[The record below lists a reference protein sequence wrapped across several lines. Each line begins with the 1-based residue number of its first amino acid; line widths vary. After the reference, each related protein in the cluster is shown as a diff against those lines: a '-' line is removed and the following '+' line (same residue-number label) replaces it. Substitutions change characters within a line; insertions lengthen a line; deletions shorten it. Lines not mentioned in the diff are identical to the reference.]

1 MSDYF
6 SDRENGPRARTEQ
19 EITPTVWAAVA
30 ATVQGLMNGGA
41 LAQRFPERCP
51 DGQAICGCDEGALAA
66 SVMAEMPG
74 LVWPLQIAAEVDE
87 GFMSRREPF
96 APSTLLVLDFIEF
109 VHRAVAKPVPGK
121 YHEYFSHHHLTFDQ
135 EAGQEDFRAT
145 INRLFSRNGLA
156 FEMLTSGRIVR
167 VLPPVLAEELRRTTF
182 NSGDRTLDV
191 LLEECRLKFSDRN
204 PLVRREALERL
215 WDAWERLKSLPEST
229 GEPGNKEAADLG
241 IAVTTDTGAGAFLQ
255 GKSILV
261 FNIHKLGN
269 GLSVF
274 GTADTGVKIPLGFVL
289 VDDAHACLSS
299 TESQFTL
306 TVTDGSAAYKGLMQL
321 FRDELLEQD
330 DTKLLE
336 IADGASD
343 QEMLVPFWVWH
354 QQACRSPRC

>member
-41 LAQRFPERCP
+41 LAQRFPELCP

-74 LVWPLQIAAEVDE
+74 LVWPLQVTAEVDE
-87 GFMSRREPF
+87 GFMSRPEPF

-109 VHRAVAKPVPGK
+109 VHRAAAKPVPGK
-121 YHEYFSHHHLTFDQ
+121 YHVYFSHHHLTFDQ

-215 WDAWERLKSLPEST
+215 WDAWERLKSLADPDKKTSVQKILDAAT
-229 GEPGNKEAADLG
+229 SEPTLRARLEAEAKELTDIGNSHLIRHYE
-241 IAVTTDTGAGAFLQ
+241 
-255 GKSILV
+255 
-261 FNIHKLGN
+261 
-269 GLSVF
+269 
-274 GTADTGVKIPLGFVL
+274 VKQAPVID
-289 VDDAHACLSS
+289 VDHVDYLFHRLFAMI
-299 TESQFTL
+299 Q
-306 TVTDGSAAYKGLMQL
+306 LML
-321 FRDELLEQD
+321 R
-330 DTKLLE
+330 KR
-336 IADGASD
+336 G
-343 QEMLVPFWVWH
+343 P
-354 QQACRSPRC
+354 